1 MNKELKELI
10 IEIVSLVVLLIIVV
24 PICVNASSRY
34 REQKDILLSGI
45 GTSVDISHNGDMKKV
60 IIYSNYNKPVK
71 VNLIMKIT
79 KFLNDYDIYLD
90 GQVFDIDDFCSTSDE
105 DFYYYKLGV
114 YEVDQLRE
122 FDFKLLPKGD
132 VYYDETILY
141 SFRTE
146 GL

>member
-60 IIYSNYNKPVK
+60 IIYSNYNKPV
-71 VNLIMKIT
+71 N
-79 KFLNDYDIYLD
+79 
-90 GQVFDIDDFCSTSDE
+90 
-105 DFYYYKLGV
+105 
-114 YEVDQLRE
+114 
-122 FDFKLLPKGD
+122 P
-132 VYYDETILY
+132 
-141 SFRTE
+141 
-146 GL
+146 